1 MLGLKQPINTRRMT
15 ELPGSVSDVV
25 ETAISKKNAKIGCR
39 ENFVAQTADLLDNM
53 FREKGSDPF

>member
-1 MLGLKQPINTRRMT
+1 MT
-15 ELPGSVSDVV
+15 ELPGSASDVV